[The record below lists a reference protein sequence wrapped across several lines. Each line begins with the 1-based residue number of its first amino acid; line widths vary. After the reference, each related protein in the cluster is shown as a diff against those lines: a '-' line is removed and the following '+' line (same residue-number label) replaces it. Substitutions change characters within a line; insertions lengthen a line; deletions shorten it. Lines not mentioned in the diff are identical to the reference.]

1 MVILV
6 VTVAGAVIGSLP
18 RTHLTIE
25 AGTDGG
31 LFDAMAETLR
41 EDLEPYGV
49 KVDIV
54 NRPDSKNII
63 EDIANSSSVVDAGFV
78 ASDIPAQLNPLVRQ
92 AGTVMFS
99 PVYLVAGKL
108 TPTSARSQTLPGRAS
123 VFTPRT
129 APPGLCANTF
139 CAATVWISL
148 MRCRVTATG

>member
-1 MVILV
+1 M
-6 VTVAGAVIGSLP
+6 S
-18 RTHLTIE
+18 E

-49 KVDIV
+49 TVDIV

-92 AGTVMFS
+92 A
-99 PVYLVAGKL
+99 
-108 TPTSARSQTLPGRAS
+108 R
-123 VFTPRT
+123 
-129 APPGLCANTF
+129 
-139 CAATVWISL
+139 
-148 MRCRVTATG
+148 